1 MIILSL
7 KKKERKKKQV
17 QKLKIVIFLAQRTI
31 ATCYDKSRDSSSETG
46 HVMMGTVLAYGKIL
60 PWQ

>member
-1 MIILSL
+1 VIF
-7 KKKERKKKQV
+7 KKKERKKKKQV
-17 QKLKIVIFLAQRTI
+17 QKLKKIVIFLAQRTI

-46 HVMMGTVLAYGKIL
+46 HAMMGTVLAYGKIL